1 MANEQNLKPFSAES
15 VNEARESGARGG
27 RKSGETRRRKK
38 ALRESIEEMMQKAVK
53 DEKYRDYLLA
63 IGVKKKAPSNQD
75 AIVASMMLRALEG
88 SERAFELLR
97 DTMGEKPAEKVEL
110 NTIEIN
116 ITEDED

>member
-1 MANEQNLKPFSAES
+1 MANEQNLRPFSAES

-38 ALRESIEEMMQKAVK
+38 LLRETIEEMLSRAAV
-53 DEKYRDYLLA
+53 DGKYKQQLMDLGIA
-63 IGVKKKAPSNQD
+63 KKKPSNQD
-75 AIVASMMLRALEG
+75 AMVGAMMLRALEG

-97 DTMGEKPAEKVEL
+97 DTMGEKPVDKVEL

>member
-1 MANEQNLKPFSAES
+1 MSKEDLIPFTQRTEDEVKAM
-15 VNEARESGARGG
+15 NAKGG

-38 ALRESIEEMMQKAVK
+38 LLRETIEEMLSRAAV
-53 DEKYRDYLLA
+53 DGKYKQQLMDLGIA
-63 IGVKKKAPSNQD
+63 KKKPNNQD
-75 AIVASMMLRALEG
+75 AIVGSMMLRALEG

-97 DTMGEKPAEKVEL
+97 DTLGEKPAEKVEL